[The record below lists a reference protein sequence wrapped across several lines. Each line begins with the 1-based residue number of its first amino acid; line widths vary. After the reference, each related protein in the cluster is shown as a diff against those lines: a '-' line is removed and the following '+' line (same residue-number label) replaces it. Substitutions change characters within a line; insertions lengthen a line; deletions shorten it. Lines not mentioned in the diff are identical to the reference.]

1 MARKSASGQ
10 PKEPAGKPGDVPEDV
25 VTPAADESAEAD
37 DVAADEAD
45 AMDEAKPEADAKSE
59 DADAEP
65 EGEDADAEADAEPED
80 ADADAEPEPESDDEE
95 AEAGLADSLFD
106 LNDEDTDEV
115 RQPVRKL
122 TKAPVKKAQTRKR
135 AATTAPTTTGPTT
148 PWAFVRQ
155 AIGELRKVVWPSGD
169 TVGQYFIV
177 VLVFVLFVMA
187 VVFGLDTLF
196 GWGLMRI
203 FR

>member
-1 MARKSASGQ
+1 MARKSTSGQ
-10 PKEPAGKPGDVPEDV
+10 PEEPAGKPGDVPEDV
-25 VTPAADESAEAD
+25 DVTPAADESAKAD
-37 DVAADEAD
+37 DVAA
-45 AMDEAKPEADAKSE
+45 
-59 DADAEP
+59 
-65 EGEDADAEADAEPED
+65 
-80 ADADAEPEPESDDEE
+80 ADADAVDETEPEAEPEAEAEAEEAEAEPEEPEAEPEDEE
-95 AEAGLADSLFD
+95 AEAGLADALFD

-122 TKAPVKKAQTRKR
+122 TKAPVKKAQASRKR
-135 AATTAPTTTGPTT
+135 AATTAPTTTGRTT

-177 VLVFVLFVMA
+177 VLVFVLFVMF